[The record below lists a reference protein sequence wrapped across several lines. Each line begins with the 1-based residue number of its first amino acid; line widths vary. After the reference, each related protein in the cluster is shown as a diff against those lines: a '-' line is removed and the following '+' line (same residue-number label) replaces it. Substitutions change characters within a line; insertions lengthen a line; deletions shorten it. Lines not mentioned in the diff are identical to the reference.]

1 MRRTRENRSEVDEDP
16 PDRSKP
22 QVSVATR
29 ECKPKATPLCPVP
42 CLHRFGASMPIKNQR
57 GQHKPTHIPEL
68 DNEVRRERFACL
80 PRKARSSKASNAAYD
95 VPENAE
101 NRGGPTTSWSGRA
114 ATGSHTIHKQPPETV
129 QHRAMLAPK
138 RCKHGTTNSPSC
150 PPIQPGD
157 SSRKGSRA
165 LALTATTSATL
176 TARDGHPVARTRH
189 NPFTGLR
196 LQTQTQNWHVTCS
209 FVRLLEGAHAF
220 WQAGL
225 RLLRSSLR
233 RPGER
238 RLDVSRFQHMGSV
251 GFASLPKAATSRVQV
266 EDCPFIEEMLWPS

>member
-1 MRRTRENRSEVDEDP
+1 MGGGLRHEAHEGESERSRRGSAGQKQTPSQRSNQGMQTEGN
-16 PDRSKP
+16 SG
-22 QVSVATR
+22 
-29 ECKPKATPLCPVP
+29 VP
-42 CLHRFGASMPIKNQR
+42 
-57 GQHKPTHIPEL
+57 
-68 DNEVRRERFACL
+68 
-80 PRKARSSKASNAAYD
+80 
-95 VPENAE
+95 
-101 NRGGPTTSWSGRA
+101 
-114 ATGSHTIHKQPPETV
+114 
-129 QHRAMLAPK
+129 RAMLAPK

-196 LQTQTQNWHVTCS
+196 LQTQTPNWHVTCS

-251 GFASLPKAATSRVQV
+251 GFAPLPKAATSRVQV